1 VETTQEEGE
10 DDRGA
15 EGGVGEEDLIRTIVD
30 RTILQ
35 IRRVIEDLVQTA
47 TIREARMI
55 QSDSLK

>member
-1 VETTQEEGE
+1 METTQEEGE

>member
-1 VETTQEEGE
+1 METTQEEGE

-15 EGGVGEEDLIRTIVD
+15 EGGVGEEDPIRTIVD

-35 IRRVIEDLVQTA
+35 IRRAIEDPVQTS